1 MSSVPPERPI
11 LIVEDNQKTSFLL
24 STYLAREG
32 FKTVPAY
39 EGQQALDLAKQ
50 HDPIFTILDLLI
62 PNVDGWEVCQEL
74 RRASDV
80 PILILTARGDTQDR
94 IMGLKLGADDYVVK
108 PFSPREVV
116 ARVKAILRRARPDPP
131 AKRLLSHHGLVLD
144 THKRTVTLCGD
155 RVSLTPSEFKLL
167 QALMAAPGRI
177 FLRAELLNHLYP
189 TGGVVVD
196 RVIDVHIG
204 NLRQKIEQ
212 DPARPRYILTS
223 RGLGYQ
229 FAEGGGLEQPTG
241 VSKRL
246 SRRLIGNA
254 GQSGALRR

>member
-1 MSSVPPERPI
+1 MSSALAERPI
-11 LIVEDNQKTSFLL
+11 LIVEDDEKTSFLL
-24 STYLAREG
+24 SAYLAREG
-32 FKTVPAY
+32 FKTISAY
-39 EGQQALDLAKQ
+39 DGRQALDLARQ
-50 HDPIFTILDLLI
+50 RDPIFTILDLLI

-74 RRASDV
+74 RRVSDI
-80 PILILTARGDTQDR
+80 PILILTARGDSHDR

-108 PFSPREVV
+108 PFSPKEVV
-116 ARVKAILRRARPDPP
+116 ARVKAILRRARPDSP
-131 AKRLLSHHGLVLD
+131 KTKSLLSYHGLVLD
-144 THKRTVTLCGD
+144 MHKRTVTLRGD

-177 FLRAELLNHLYP
+177 LMREELLNHLYP

-212 DPARPRYILTS
+212 DPANPRYVLTS

-229 FAEGGGLEQPTG
+229 FVDGMD
-241 VSKRL
+241 
-246 SRRLIGNA
+246 
-254 GQSGALRR
+254 